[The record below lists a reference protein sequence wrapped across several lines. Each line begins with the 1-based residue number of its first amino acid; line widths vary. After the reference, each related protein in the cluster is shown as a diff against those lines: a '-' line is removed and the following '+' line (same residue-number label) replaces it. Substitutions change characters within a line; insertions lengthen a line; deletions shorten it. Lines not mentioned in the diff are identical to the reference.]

1 METKPLSETCPFTD
15 DCAFCPVFT
24 HLQAYACSAWIAQ
37 SYDDNSLNNSS
48 KNPDHLDVINL
59 VDYMSIEDQF
69 CQWHNTAYPDDLR
82 FRSPNLT
89 GVVLPFINTR

>member
-1 METKPLSETCPFTD
+1 METKPLSETCSFAG
-15 DCAFCPVFT
+15 DCAFCAVCT
-24 HLQAYACSAWIAQ
+24 YLQVYACSAWIAQ
-37 SYDDNSLNNSS
+37 IYNDNSLNNSS

-89 GVVLPFINTR
+89 GVVLHFINTR